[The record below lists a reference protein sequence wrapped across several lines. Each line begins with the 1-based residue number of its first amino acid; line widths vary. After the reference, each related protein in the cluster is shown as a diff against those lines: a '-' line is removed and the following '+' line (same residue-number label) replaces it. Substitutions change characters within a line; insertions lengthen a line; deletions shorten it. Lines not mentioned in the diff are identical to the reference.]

1 MHDDQ
6 ASKGIKVPG
15 PSITLGI
22 WTDIN
27 PTSPTIEKVTPN
39 GERTSN
45 IEICTILW
53 MRETDAGSADIQVV
67 FDMYVLQTDYRGVMV
82 GYD

>member
-6 ASKGIKVPG
+6 ASKGVNVPR
-15 PSITLGI
+15 PPITLGI

-27 PTSPTIEKVTPN
+27 PTSPTDREGFFN
-39 GERTSN
+39 GERTSD

-53 MRETDAGSADIQVV
+53 MRETDVGRADIQVV